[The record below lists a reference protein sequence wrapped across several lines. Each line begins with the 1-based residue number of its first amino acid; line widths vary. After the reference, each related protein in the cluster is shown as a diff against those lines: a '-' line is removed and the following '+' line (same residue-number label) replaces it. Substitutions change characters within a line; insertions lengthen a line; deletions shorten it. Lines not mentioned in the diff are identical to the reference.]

1 MHQRMGRQK
10 KNAPRSAL
18 DRKNQ
23 GNPVLCLPDPTQEL
37 ITPKEAAE
45 KNDNLRVGLPND
57 QVPVIKY
64 QLQRLCPLSLHS
76 NLKITGFMTH

>member
-45 KNDNLRVGLPND
+45 KM
-57 QVPVIKY
+57 
-64 QLQRLCPLSLHS
+64 
-76 NLKITGFMTH
+76 ITQE